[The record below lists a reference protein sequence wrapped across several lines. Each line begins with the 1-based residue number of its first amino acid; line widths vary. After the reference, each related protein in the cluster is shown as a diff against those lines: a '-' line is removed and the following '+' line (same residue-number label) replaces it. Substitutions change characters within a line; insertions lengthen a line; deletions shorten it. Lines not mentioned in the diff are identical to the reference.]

1 MYQRRT
7 HPPNDS
13 CPVGRRIGCDLYHI
27 AKDLVETSG
36 STCPYSAGVV
46 AQITSGTAFDKHGRP
61 FRRRNYIPGIV
72 VVAALAVVT
81 LVVWVIAFNQPTDT
95 HQLAACNP
103 PPPVANATQTALG
116 EQVTTATMSDVTP
129 AKLADTKIR
138 VLNASGQGGQ
148 AAEVAGAL
156 RDLGYAPPTAGN
168 DTVYENTRLECQ
180 GQIRFGPSGRAAAA
194 ALWLVTPCTE
204 LFEDQRPDDTV
215 DLAIGTEFSE
225 VSHNDD
231 IDAVLASL
239 RPDATQPAESTLLK
253 KIHSAAC

>member
-1 MYQRRT
+1 
-7 HPPNDS
+7 
-13 CPVGRRIGCDLYHI
+13 
-27 AKDLVETSG
+27 
-36 STCPYSAGVV
+36 VV

-61 FRRRNYIPGIV
+61 FRRRNFIPGIV
-72 VVAALAVVT
+72 VLAALAVVT
-81 LVVWVIAFNQPTDT
+81 LVVWVIAFNQTTDV

-103 PPPVANATQTALG
+103 PPPVADATQTTLG
-116 EQVTTATMSDVTP
+116 QQVPAATMTDVMP

-194 ALWLVTPCTE
+194 ALWLVAPCTE
-204 LFEDQRPDDTV
+204 LYQDQRPDDTV
-215 DLAIGTEFSE
+215 DLAIGTEFTD

-239 RPDATQPAESTLLK
+239 KPDATQPADTTLLK
-253 KIHSAAC
+253 KVHGAAC